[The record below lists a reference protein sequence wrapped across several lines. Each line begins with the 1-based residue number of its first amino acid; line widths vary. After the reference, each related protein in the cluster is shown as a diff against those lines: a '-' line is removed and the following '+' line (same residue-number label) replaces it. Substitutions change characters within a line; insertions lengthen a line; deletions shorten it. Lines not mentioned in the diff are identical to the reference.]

1 MGMETPMSLILRE
14 EQDDGVVRYGE
25 VAPTPGFAD
34 CSLEELLPEARAW
47 IRESANHRPIFLSAL
62 SAFRVKFGF
71 LSMVLKGS
79 PFCGRTRGFAQ
90 ELLPCNKRKI
100 GLGSP
105 QEEIEEIL
113 EWMSSLPDRSKIR
126 LDANGSLNVE
136 SLQLWLDA
144 LEGVSG
150 LEFVEQPLPVGQ
162 FEELKLISRE
172 TSVRFALD
180 ETVVSEGGPDALR
193 QRGWEGIA
201 LSSPFSFR
209 IGAKPFDSLNRH
221 PKNQSYRLFS
231 KVHLVMKLFV
241 CVLFHA
247 VAGLDR
253 SLFQGVENE
262 FVEHQACPLIP
273 TREHPPT
280 ESTLGI
286 LMSERYPFS
295 PVPGLMP
302 IMILGA
308 KLLSQRVLGFSGRAS
323 GWRYPGKPIDLSELD
338 LSVCRTHSSCLLIP
352 EVHRENF
359 SGDSLDRYPFPS
371 CGRIAVHNR
380 I

>member
-1 MGMETPMSLILRE
+1 MNTSRQFSIYNQKFTFPLKTAHGVWKRRTSLILRE
-14 EQDDGVVRYGE
+14 EKDDGEVRYGE

-34 CSLEELLPEARAW
+34 CSLQDLMPEARAW
-47 IRESANHRPIFLSAL
+47 VRGESAKHRPIFLSAL
-62 SAFRVKFGF
+62 SCLESEIWLPKNVSEGKP
-71 LSMVLKGS
+71 VLWAGLQASAQEAS
-79 PFCGRTRGFAQ
+79 PFA
-90 ELLPCNKRKI
+90 NKRKI

-193 QRGWEGIA
+193 QRGWEGYCVIKPFLIPDWSETIRFIKSA
-201 LSSPFSFR
+201 PEKSIVSTVFESPFGYEAVCR
-209 IGAKPFDSLNRH
+209 CA
-221 PKNQSYRLFS
+221 SYS
-231 KVHLVMKLFV
+231 N
-241 CVLFHA
+241 A

-262 FVEHQACPLIP
+262 FVEHQASPLIP
-273 TREHPPT
+273 YVVSIRQLNQLW
-280 ESTLGI
+280 ESL
-286 LMSERYPFS
+286 
-295 PVPGLMP
+295 
-302 IMILGA
+302 
-308 KLLSQRVLGFSGRAS
+308 
-323 GWRYPGKPIDLSELD
+323 
-338 LSVCRTHSSCLLIP
+338 
-352 EVHRENF
+352 
-359 SGDSLDRYPFPS
+359 
-371 CGRIAVHNR
+371 
-380 I
+380 